1 MTISGESIAL
11 TATTSATLSVA
22 TQHLPMWVL
31 VAIWLLWWALAI
43 VNTEKVTVKKAITI
57 LITGSMFSAIVTN
70 IIVDK
75 VFGDTIYGIQISMGI
90 ALILGL
96 FWHLFFARF
105 WAKREKVVDIAE
117 NITTDKIKSI
127 TKSKN
132 D

>member
-1 MTISGESIAL
+1 
-11 TATTSATLSVA
+11 
-22 TQHLPMWVL
+22 
-31 VAIWLLWWALAI
+31 
-43 VNTEKVTVKKAITI
+43 
-57 LITGSMFSAIVTN
+57 MFSAIVTN